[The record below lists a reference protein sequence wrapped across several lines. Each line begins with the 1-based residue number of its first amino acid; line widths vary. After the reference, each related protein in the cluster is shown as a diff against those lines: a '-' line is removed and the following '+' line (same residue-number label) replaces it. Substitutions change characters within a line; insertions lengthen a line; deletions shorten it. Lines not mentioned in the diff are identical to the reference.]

1 MVSYATT
8 SPWFLTEIKNENYLS
23 FYEAREIPK
32 DSSDILFE
40 ISPQYTF
47 RPDLLSFDLYGT
59 PKLWWVFT
67 VRNPDVLKDPVF
79 DFVAG
84 NKIFL
89 PKKSTLSATVGL

>member
-1 MVSYATT
+1 MTVYNTT
-8 SPWFLTEIKNENYLS
+8 SPWFLTSIKDENYLDI
-23 FYEAREIPK
+23 YENRPIPK
-32 DSSDILFE
+32 ESTDLLFE
-40 ISPQYTF
+40 ITPQYTF

-89 PKKSTLSATVGL
+89 PKKSTLSSTVGL